1 MKELMKSEHLD
12 LGDRV
17 LTTLDNP
24 YNPKTHYR
32 LWRQWDV
39 DNHYNTEEYLA
50 RVINLPIDVDVV
62 DSRELDILTQIA
74 IYEIL
79 ENDILGIYK
88 LV

>member
-12 LGDRV
+12 LEDKM

-24 YNPKTHYR
+24 YNPKTHYT

-39 DNHYNTEEYLA
+39 DNNYNTEEYLA
-50 RVINLPIDVDVV
+50 RIINLPTDVDVE

-74 IYEIL
+74 IYDIL
-79 ENDILGIYK
+79 ENDVLGIYK